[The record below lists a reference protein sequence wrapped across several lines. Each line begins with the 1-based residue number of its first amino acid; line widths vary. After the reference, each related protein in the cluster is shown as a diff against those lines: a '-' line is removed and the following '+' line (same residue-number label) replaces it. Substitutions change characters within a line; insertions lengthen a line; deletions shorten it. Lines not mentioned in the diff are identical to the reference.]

1 MKVVKKV
8 WFHEDTFEILLN
20 RIETNLDAI
29 LRHEG
34 TKIISVN
41 IVPLSY
47 PGGRY
52 GVIFYSQEEA

>member
-1 MKVVKKV
+1 MKVVKS
-8 WFHEDTFEILLN
+8 FILHEDEIQSLVGRIESVLEIL
-20 RIETNLDAI
+20 IQK
-29 LRHEG
+29 EG